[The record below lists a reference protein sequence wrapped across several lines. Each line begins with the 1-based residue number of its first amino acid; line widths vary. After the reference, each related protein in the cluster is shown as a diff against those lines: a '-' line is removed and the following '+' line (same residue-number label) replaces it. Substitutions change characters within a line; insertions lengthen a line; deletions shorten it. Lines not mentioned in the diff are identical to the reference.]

1 VDVHVKMRFFLLA
14 SAFLASL
21 CLVATS
27 PLLEKD
33 DIVEVVEV
41 VYDCP
46 KIKPKIFIISMV
58 RRSHFP
64 ISIDLTLPSSY
75 TKPTSGMPMIR
86 VQAALVISLL
96 KTLPSL
102 GSLHYTLTLTAW
114 RMVRYAN

>member
-1 VDVHVKMRFFLLA
+1 MHFSLLA

-21 CLVATS
+21 PLVAAL

-46 KIKPKIFIISMV
+46 EIKPKIFIISMV
-58 RRSHFP
+58 KHLHFLV
-64 ISIDLTLPSSY
+64 SFDLTHFSSC

-86 VQAALVISLL
+86 AQAVLVISLL

-102 GSLHYTLTLTAW
+102 ASLHSIQMRTVW
-114 RMVRYAN
+114 RMAQSVN